1 MRRRLCNGKNCVGGN
16 QEWRTCNEIKCK
28 GNLSELEK
36 KYLIF
41 CHFRIFNL
49 KERLE
54 AIYSDWD
61 LIETNKESEQ
71 KLEKRYK
78 FSAKYDHSLETISLN
93 GMEMNYITEY
103 RLCLEENSCRS
114 FSKNT
119 F

>member
-28 GNLSELEK
+28 GNLTELEK

-41 CHFRIFNL
+41 CHFPIFNL